1 MSWKCAF
8 SMLLCCD
15 DVLTNFFSILLKIVG
30 QCIGLRH
37 ANNFQAENS
46 RHLLLV
52 SKRGIT
58 ESCEPGEVVEGR
70 VIYPIVADRSDI
82 SGGNTKMLQEDAVI
96 RAASQITDRNI
107 GARRQWR
114 AIRAGAG

>member
-52 SKRGIT
+52 RKCGIT
-58 ESCEPGEVVEGR
+58 ELCEPGEVVEGR
-70 VIYPIVADRSDI
+70 VIHAVVANRPDV

-96 RAASQITDRNI
+96 RAASEVADGHIS
-107 GARRQWR
+107 ARRQWR
-114 AIRAGAG
+114 AIRAGA